1 MRLQRKTLFKGN
13 CCEINP
19 TRMSAVV
26 KPLESSQSIRQS
38 PPLGFI
44 RTYLTLI
51 PDWFH
56 KLLTVRMYI
65 CSRYVI
71 CTKQA
76 KQKSWVSV
84 TFQQA
89 TARLSHDVGLQ
100 YIGNPW
106 SHLPSQRWNMC
117 LISEGTRSYQNVAET
132 KHKTNLR
139 PSLWILTS
147 AY

>member
-1 MRLQRKTLFKGN
+1 M
-13 CCEINP
+13 
-19 TRMSAVV
+19 
-26 KPLESSQSIRQS
+26 
-38 PPLGFI
+38 
-44 RTYLTLI
+44 TYLTLF

-65 CSRYVI
+65 CSWY

-106 SHLPSQRWNMC
+106 SHLPSQKWNMC
-117 LISEGTRSYQNVAET
+117 LISEEQEHIRIDANVADT
-132 KHKTNLR
+132 KHKTHLR